1 MDLHAILNK
10 AIEEIKEGSQ
20 ESLEKNTDTLTENA
34 VTEMVKGVATKLGV
48 SMDDAYRIV
57 KGKLSSAGDSLS
69 GVYDAAKGKL
79 SSAGDAVTGFK
90 DDVFRYGDSIKHG
103 IVVPD
108 KDVSLAVR
116 GLGQVV
122 AHPTEAALAAGGLG
136 VAGAGGAV
144 ANEMMKSP
152 IDKFVDNVSDA
163 RDTVVDKYNDAVD
176 YAKDKYNDAANWA
189 SENPELATALGVGIP
204 GALLAGAGALAL
216 RRRQRNAK

>member
-10 AIEEIKEGSQ
+10 AIEEIKE
-20 ESLEKNTDTLTENA
+20 DTQISNKQNMDELTENA

-57 KGKLSSAGDSLS
+57 KGKLSSAGDALS
-69 GVYDAAKGKL
+69 D
-79 SSAGDAVTGFK
+79 FK
-90 DDVFRYGDSIKHG
+90 QNATDYKRFLGDSSGDHPLFAFTHHRG
-103 IVVPD
+103 FEP
-108 KDVSLAVR
+108 SLPTRAA
-116 GLGQVV
+116 GQLA

-152 IDKFVDNVSDA
+152 IDKFEDQVTDA
-163 RDTVVDKYNDAVD
+163 RDTVVDKYNDVVD